1 MLLYIHGIYFF
12 FKLHSRGLNA
22 RYPTTAINKAMTDLV
37 QLEANLDVAICL
49 PFAGAAAGRDLFD
62 VFPADRTQSCVDSC
76 NQFKNV
82 TKYLLSFP
90 TRYRYLGESLNKAS
104 SMASGT
110 IDESLFEV
118 IPVSALPIRF
128 RNSW

>member
-1 MLLYIHGIYFF
+1 MVYIFF

-76 NQFKNV
+76 NQFKMC
-82 TKYLLSFP
+82 P
-90 TRYRYLGESLNKAS
+90 TRYRYLEESLNKAS